1 MTDDVAL
8 ARQRRDA
15 RETIDTHVMLAVG
28 ASMIPS
34 PLVDIV
40 AITGI
45 EVRLIGALARI
56 YGYPVPTKL
65 VLGKLLASLIG
76 SLGPLYFTTKIYSTV
91 KAIPLVGHAAVAGL
105 LAAVNGAAVYAVGR
119 VFQEHYES
127 GGLFLSG
134 DPAGIRRLFR
144 LRYHEGKT
152 LMPGYLRGDGRGD
165 AAPTLPSGM

>member
-1 MTDDVAL
+1 MSDDAEL
-8 ARQRRDA
+8 ARRRRDA
-15 RETIDTHVMLAVG
+15 REAIDTHVMLAVG

-34 PLVDIV
+34 PVVDVV

-65 VLGKLLASLIG
+65 VLGKLLVSLIG
-76 SLGPLYFTTKIYSTV
+76 SLGPLYFTTKMYSAV

-105 LAAVNGAAVYAVGR
+105 LAVVNGAAVYAVGR

-127 GGLFLSG
+127 GGRFLSG
-134 DPAGIRRLFR
+134 DPAGVRRLFR
-144 LRYHEGKT
+144 RRYAEGRA
-152 LMPGYLRGDGRGD
+152 LMPGYLRGD
-165 AAPTLPSGM
+165 APPTLPSGT